1 MIVKPEFWLS
11 PPSVVFDIVYTDR
24 DISKA
29 SRNYISE
36 MDISHITY
44 IMLTCIISLP

>member
-1 MIVKPEFWLS
+1 MIVKPEFWLLLPVLCS
-11 PPSVVFDIVYTDR
+11 MSCYTDR

-36 MDISHITY
+36 TNVSHISY